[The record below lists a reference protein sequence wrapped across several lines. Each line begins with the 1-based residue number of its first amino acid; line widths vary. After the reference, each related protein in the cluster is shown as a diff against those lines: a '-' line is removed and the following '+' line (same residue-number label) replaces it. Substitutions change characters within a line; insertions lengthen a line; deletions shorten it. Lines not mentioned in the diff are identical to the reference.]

1 MKAWLAAL
9 SAAAALGAAVRG
21 LPAASFPPAA
31 AVSLSGDGVVAGA
44 TLWSLGMRRI
54 AAELGFVRALVY
66 FGTHEDEL
74 EGHEGHEE
82 GTAHAHAHDLV
93 VGRYEELLPRFK
105 RILALD
111 PYWTHPVLWG
121 AGALAFSLDR
131 PDEALAVLDLGL
143 KARPAD
149 AKMLA
154 TVAAVGF
161 QKRGDLSQALERLM
175 PVVDSG
181 EAPTMLKNI
190 AAYMNERAGHRD
202 TARRLYREILDSR
215 DLSYHDNA
223 ERGLT
228 RLGAR

>member
-9 SAAAALGAAVRG
+9 SAAAALGAAVRD
-21 LPAASFPPAA
+21 LPAAAFPPAA
-31 AVSLSGDGVVAGA
+31 AVSLAGEGVVSSAA
-44 TLWSLGMRRI
+44 LWSLGMRRLG
-54 AAELGFVRALVY
+54 AELAFVRALVY
-66 FGTHEDEL
+66 FGTHEEAEEL
-74 EGHEGHEE
+74 EVGG
-82 GTAHAHAHDLV
+82 AHAHAHDEGA
-93 VGRYEELLPRFK
+93 GRYEELLPRFR

-131 PDEALAVLDLGL
+131 PDEAIAVLDEGL
-143 KARPAD
+143 KVRPED
-149 AKMLA
+149 PKLLA

-161 QKRGDLSQALERLM
+161 QKRGDLAAALERLM

-181 EAPTMLKNI
+181 EAPTMLKNM

-202 TARRLYREILDSR
+202 AALRLYREILDSR

-223 ERGLT
+223 ERGLR